1 MANEQHEQF
10 GRYELQSRIGRG
22 GMAETWRAQ
31 LLGAAGVT
39 KPVLIK
45 KVLPEFANDEAFVS
59 MFISEARISA
69 TLSHGAIAQVFDFGQ
84 VDGEYFLAM
93 EYVDGQPL
101 NRIMK
106 RALRSNFASLPVPIA
121 TYIALEMCRG
131 LHYAHTRADDKGEP
145 LNIVHRDIS
154 PDNVLISYEGQVKI
168 VDFGIAK
175 ARSLRSFDTAPGVVK
190 GKYLFFSPE
199 QARGEDVDARTD
211 VWATAVVLFEM
222 VCGRLPLEGPEY
234 VVMHKLHTRQP
245 LPRPRDIKP
254 DLPVRLEAILQKA
267 LAVKKEDRFESAHA
281 FGDALAGFLFKAA
294 PRFSAMSAAYLLR
307 ELFRP
312 DLTEMGKDTKV
323 PPSFVEELSVWR
335 ATNSLLP
342 KPTEISAPELRT
354 EPQTI
359 ESHPGELPD
368 GGEGLD
374 GEDEDEDG
382 NSPDRGGFFENGF
395 RISTHH
401 VVVAAG
407 LLVLAGFMWSAFDKL
422 KSDWVPPKPSSSGPA
437 RPPLPT
443 PPLKDADARRPTDA
457 PPRQQPAQ
465 VAAGKPPEAMD
476 TVHMPMESF
485 RLDARRHLFGV
496 SSGRAALGTL
506 NPEVTYRISESG
518 VLSPADRGKPMP
530 SIFFLLSG
538 KNVAA
543 DAAVGL
549 VTRKPEP
556 FRGASAVMIFT
567 VGAPTPQDDLPE
579 RIVTVTNTR
588 TNEERR
594 HTIHLE
600 WMTTDLSRS
609 LFVDGLDPMEVYTLL
624 LEPVEGGAF
633 TRGRDQGPVVTV
645 ACVQQVSVERDG
657 PSTPPARA
665 QRFLLSRGEDV
676 KLSGVHGLYCGFIDD
691 DPTDNQGAVS
701 VRIETARATAERA
714 AAAAERA
721 EAETVEVE
729 VESANIGHEDAG
741 ARPGGHVSTGTRTT
755 TSKPA
760 TSGKQQEIVVEPEE
774 SPEASR
780 GELALEQA
788 KALFKS
794 KQFESARTRARE
806 CVAMEPENFEC
817 HLFLGSVAA
826 RLGRKEEG
834 AKHYR
839 LFLDLAPSS
848 HAQASKVLRVLEE
861 YESMQGSPSEP

>member
-1 MANEQHEQF
+1 MANEQHARF

-45 KVLPEFANDEAFVS
+45 KVLPEFSNDEAFVA

-69 TLSHGAIAQVFDFGQ
+69 SLSHGAIAQVFDFGEM
-84 VDGEYFLAM
+84 DGDYFLAM

-131 LHYAHTRADDKGEP
+131 LHYAHTRTDDKGEP
-145 LNIVHRDIS
+145 LHIVHRDIS
-154 PDNVLISYEGQVKI
+154 PDNVLVSYEGQVKI

-199 QARGEDVDARTD
+199 QARGEEVDARTD
-211 VWATAVVLFEM
+211 VWSTAVVLFEM

-267 LAVKKEDRFESAHA
+267 LAVRKEDRFESAHA

-312 DLTEMGKDTKV
+312 DLTELGKDTKV

-335 ATNSLLP
+335 ATTSLLP
-342 KPTEISAPELRT
+342 KPTELSTPELRT
-354 EPQTI
+354 EPQTL
-359 ESHPGELPD
+359 ESEPGDLPD
-368 GGEGLD
+368 GGEGAALE
-374 GEDEDEDG
+374 GDEDEDG

-401 VVVAAG
+401 VVVAVVLLMLAG
-407 LLVLAGFMWSAFDKL
+407 LFWSSFDKL
-422 KSDWVPPKPSSSGPA
+422 KADWIPPEPKATVPPPRPPPSTQQIKEASDRRAPNGPPAQQPVQGTNPSKPSVEMESVHL
-437 RPPLPT
+437 PL
-443 PPLKDADARRPTDA
+443 D
-457 PPRQQPAQ
+457 
-465 VAAGKPPEAMD
+465 
-476 TVHMPMESF
+476 SF
-485 RLDARRHLFGV
+485 RLDARKHLFGV

-506 NPEVTYRISESG
+506 DPQVTYRISESG

-538 KNVAA
+538 KDVAA

-556 FRGASAVMIFT
+556 FRGASAVSFFT

-579 RIVTVTNTR
+579 RIVTVLNTR

-609 LFVDGLDPMEVYTLL
+609 LFVDGLNPMEVYTLT

-633 TRGRDQGPVVTV
+633 TRGRLQGPVVTV

-665 QRFLLSRGEDV
+665 QRFLLSRGEDM
-676 KLSGVHGLYCGFIDD
+676 KISGIHGLYCGFIDD
-691 DPTDNQGAVS
+691 DPSDNEGAVA
-701 VRIETARATAERA
+701 VRIETAQAREDRDKREREEAANAATAQ
-714 AAAAERA
+714 AAEA
-721 EAETVEVE
+721 PT
-729 VESANIGHEDAG
+729 DAG
-741 ARPGGHVSTGTRTT
+741 THTAGSEPTT
-755 TSKPA
+755 VPAKVTAGKPPPR
-760 TSGKQQEIVVEPEE
+760 QPDLVVEPDEP
-774 SPEASR
+774 PEASR
-780 GELALEQA
+780 GELALLQA
-788 KALFKS
+788 KNLFKA
-794 KQFESARTRARE
+794 KQYDAARTRARE

-826 RLGRKEEG
+826 KLGRMEEG

-848 HAQASKVLRVLEE
+848 HPQASKVIKVMEE
-861 YESMQGSPSEP
+861 YESMRGTTAQP